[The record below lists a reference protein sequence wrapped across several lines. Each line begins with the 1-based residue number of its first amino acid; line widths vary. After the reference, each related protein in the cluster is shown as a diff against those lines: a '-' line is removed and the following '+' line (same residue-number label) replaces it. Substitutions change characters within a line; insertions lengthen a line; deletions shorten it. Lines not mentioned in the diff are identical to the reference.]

1 MMTTHDTDEHSRQG
15 STISDNGGFYNGNR
29 FAPYR
34 DSRVI
39 SAFQPIYSI
48 AHRRIVGLE
57 ALARGVDRNEAI
69 LSPAQLFAPRE
80 HDAIVALDRLC
91 QRVHVDNFR
100 ALDPPS
106 AWLFLNVDPCTLG
119 QKESYMSF
127 LRTLLRDSGLP
138 ANRFVIEVLESTID
152 DETALESH
160 IRACKEMGFLIA
172 IDDFGAGQSNFE
184 RIWRIKPD
192 IVKLDRSMVQK
203 AGTDPSVRSLIK
215 GITSM
220 LHNCK
225 CIVVAEGVETEG
237 EAMAAMEGGVDL
249 VQGFYFAHPFLL
261 SEAIKSRSGLWKDLY
276 LRFDELTQ
284 NSASVQT
291 SFLAPYLQRFTQST
305 TGPHR
310 AQSLPDIAQLL
321 LTLPETIRLYQ
332 LALDGSQCYGNI
344 DSETIKIHTRDRLR
358 ALADAQGAS
367 WKRRDY
373 FLNAAR
379 NPGVVQ
385 VNQPYFS
392 IADGTLCATLSVQ
405 TQIAGEDCIVCCDVL
420 WDETVVSLS
429 PHALL

>member
-1 MMTTHDTDEHSRQG
+1 MTTHDTDAETGQDERSIG
-15 STISDNGGFYNGNR
+15 TDGYFNGNR
-29 FAPYR
+29 FANYR
-34 DSRVI
+34 DWRVI

-57 ALARGVDRNEAI
+57 ALARGLNAGNDIVP
-69 LSPAQLFAPRE
+69 PAQLFTHGDPA
-80 HDAIVALDRLC
+80 AIVALDRLC

-119 QKESYMSF
+119 QKESYMAF

-152 DETALESH
+152 DEAALEAH
-160 IRACKEMGFLIA
+160 IRACKDMGFLIA
-172 IDDFGAGQSNFE
+172 IDDFGAGHSNFE

-203 AGTDPSVRSLIK
+203 AGVDPSVRSLIK

-225 CIVVAEGVETEG
+225 CIVVAEGVETES
-237 EAMAAMEGGVDL
+237 EAIAVMEGGVDL

-261 SEAIKSRSGLWKDLY
+261 SEAIRTRRGLWMDLY

-284 NSASVQT
+284 RSATLQHAYLT
-291 SFLAPYLQRFTQST
+291 PYLEQFTHST
-305 TGPHR
+305 TGPGR
-310 AQSLPDIAQLL
+310 AHSLAQVARQMLV
-321 LTLPETIRLYQ
+321 LPRTIRLYE
-332 LALDGSQCYGNI
+332 LALDGSQCFGNI
-344 DSETIKIHTRDRLR
+344 DSETLQIDTRDRLR

-373 FLNAAR
+373 FLNAVR

-385 VNQPYFS
+385 LTQPYFS
-392 IADGTLCATLSVQ
+392 IVDGTLCATLSVQ
-405 TQIAGEDCIVCCDVL
+405 TRLEEGVCIICCDVL

-429 PHALL
+429 PRALL

>member
-1 MMTTHDTDEHSRQG
+1 MTTHDTDG
-15 STISDNGGFYNGNR
+15 YFNGNR
-29 FAPYR
+29 FASYR
-34 DSRVI
+34 DCRVI

-57 ALARGVDRNEAI
+57 ALARGVDARNTI
-69 LSPAQLFAPRE
+69 VPPARLFTPRE

-106 AWLFLNVDPCTLG
+106 AWLFLNVDPCTLS
-119 QKESYMSF
+119 QKESYMEF

-152 DETALESH
+152 DEKALESH
-160 IRACKEMGFLIA
+160 IRACKDMGFLIA

-203 AGTDPSVRSLIK
+203 AGVDPSVKSLIK

-261 SEAIKSRSGLWKDLY
+261 SEAIRSRSGLWKDLY
-276 LRFDELTQ
+276 LSFDELTQ
-284 NSASVQT
+284 RTATRQQAY
-291 SFLAPYLQRFTQST
+291 LAPYLDTFTRCT
-305 TGPHR
+305 TGPDK
-310 AQSLPDIAQLL
+310 AGTLLQIAQQLL
-321 LTLPETIRLYQ
+321 ALPETIRLYQ

-344 DSETIKIHTRDRLR
+344 DSETIRISTRDRLR

-373 FLNAAR
+373 FLNAVR

-385 VNQPYFS
+385 LTQPYFS
-392 IADGTLCATLSVQ
+392 IVDGTLCATLSVQ
-405 TQIAGEDCIVCCDVL
+405 TQIDEGEFVLCCDVL
-420 WDETVVSLS
+420 WDETVS
-429 PHALL
+429 ALQRHTP

>member
-1 MMTTHDTDEHSRQG
+1 MMTTPDTDEHNRQG
-15 STISDNGGFYNGNR
+15 SRIIQSSGFYNGNR
-29 FAPYR
+29 FAQYR
-34 DSRVI
+34 DCRVI

-57 ALARGVDRNEAI
+57 ALARGVDRHDVI
-69 LSPAQLFAPRE
+69 VSPAHLFTPRE

-119 QKESYMSF
+119 QKESYMAF
-127 LRTLLRDSGLP
+127 LRMLLSDSGLP

-160 IRACKEMGFLIA
+160 IHACKDMGFLIA

-203 AGTDPSVRSLIK
+203 AGIDPSVRSLIK
-215 GITSM
+215 GLTSM

-261 SEAIKSRSGLWKDLY
+261 SEAIKSRSGLWKVLY

-284 NSASVQT
+284 TSALLQESY
-291 SFLAPYLQRFTQST
+291 LAPYLQHFTQST
-305 TGPHR
+305 TGPDTTR
-310 AQSLPDIAQLL
+310 SLAAIAVQMLA
-321 LTLPETIRLYQ
+321 LPETIRLYQ

-344 DSETIKIHTRDRLR
+344 DSETIKISTRDRLR

-385 VNQPYFS
+385 VSQPYFS

-405 TQIAGEDCIVCCDVL
+405 TQIDEGDCIVCCDVL

-429 PHALL
+429 SRALL